1 MTGPG
6 INDDGSGVAAL
17 LEIARAVAGGVD
29 GGRIRFAFWAGEEY
43 GLYGSRAYVTSLS
56 PDEVSA
62 LAGYLNLDMLGSL
75 NAVPFVYDDGQ
86 AAPGSEQITEF
97 LVQALEAAGT
107 GAERMDLGGS
117 SDHFSFEQAGVPT
130 GGIFSGANEVKTD
143 AEASEFGGQADQPLD
158 ACYHLACDTPE
169 NVDSQQVAT
178 FAECRGR
185 GSRGTGPRRAPP
197 LTPPSS
203 PACGWQN

>member
-1 MTGPG
+1 MA
-6 INDDGSGVAAL
+6 DASAS
-17 LEIARAVAGGVD
+17 R
-29 GGRIRFAFWAGEEY
+29 FWAGEEY

-117 SDHFSFEQAGVPT
+117 SDHFSFEQAGIPT
-130 GGIFSGANEVKTD
+130 GGIFSGATELKTD

-178 FAECRGR
+178 FAEAAAAAAVALARGELL
-185 GSRGTGPRRAPP
+185 P
-197 LTPPSS
+197 
-203 PACGWQN
+203 

>member
-1 MTGPG
+1 
-6 INDDGSGVAAL
+6 
-17 LEIARAVAGGVD
+17 
-29 GGRIRFAFWAGEEY
+29 
-43 GLYGSRAYVTSLS
+43 
-56 PDEVSA
+56 
-62 LAGYLNLDMLGSL
+62 MLGSL

-117 SDHFSFEQAGVPT
+117 SDHFSFEQAGIPT
-130 GGIFSGANEVKTD
+130 GGIFSGATELKTD

-178 FAECRGR
+178 FAEAAAAAAVALARGALL
-185 GSRGTGPRRAPP
+185 P
-197 LTPPSS
+197 
-203 PACGWQN
+203 